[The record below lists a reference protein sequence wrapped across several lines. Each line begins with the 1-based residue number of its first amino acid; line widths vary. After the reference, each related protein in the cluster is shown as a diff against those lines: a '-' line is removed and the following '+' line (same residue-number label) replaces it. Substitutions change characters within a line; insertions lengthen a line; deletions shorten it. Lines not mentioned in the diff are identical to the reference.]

1 MLHRILSNINNNDDN
16 YFQPYVAHVNVI
28 VNFDG
33 PQPYVADVIVIVDI
47 MIRVINIPSL
57 TSPMLL
63 LLLIS

>member
-57 TSPMLL
+57 T
-63 LLLIS
+63 